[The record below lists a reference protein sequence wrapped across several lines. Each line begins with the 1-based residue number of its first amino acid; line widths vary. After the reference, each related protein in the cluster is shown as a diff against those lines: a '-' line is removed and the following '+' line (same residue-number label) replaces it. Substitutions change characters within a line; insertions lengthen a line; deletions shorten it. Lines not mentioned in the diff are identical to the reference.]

1 MVEKKIIL
9 RRIQMFDKE
18 KYGKILT
25 PLVTPFKEN
34 QSVDYEAAVS
44 IAEKL
49 IADQQAD
56 SIILSGTTGEFF
68 TMSFEE
74 RVKLFK
80 VIKDAVGNKIPL
92 MAGVGCA
99 STIET
104 IALAKKAEEIGFEIM
119 MVVSPYYTKPTQK
132 ELYNH
137 FKKVAESVN
146 IPMMLYNI
154 PIFTGVNINPETVA
168 KLSEVENIVAI
179 KEEAELNAKQ
189 MTEFINIT
197 SDDFIIYCGDDTMI
211 LEAFAQGG
219 DKRIGGII
227 SGASHIIGVQ
237 LRKMINMFLNGKVEE
252 AAKIQQKYLPL
263 FRIMGQNGRTN
274 PASLLK
280 EAMKMLGY
288 NAGIP
293 RLPLSPGTEEE
304 IAEVK
309 RVMKKLEII

>member
-1 MVEKKIIL
+1 
-9 RRIQMFDKE
+9 MFDKE

-25 PLVTPFKEN
+25 PLVTPFKED

-56 SIILSGTTGEFF
+56 SIILTGTTGEFF

-104 IALAKKAEEIGFEIM
+104 IALAKKAQELGFEIM

-146 IPMMLYNI
+146 IQMMLYNI

-168 KLSEVENIVAI
+168 QLSEIENIVAV
-179 KEEAELNAKQ
+179 KEEAELNPKQ

-197 SDDFIIYCGDDTMI
+197 PDDFIIYCGDDPMI

-219 DKRIGGII
+219 TERIGGIV
-227 SGASHIIGVQ
+227 SGGSHIIGVQ
-237 LRKMINMFLNGKVEE
+237 LRNMINMFLKGKVEE
-252 AAKIQQKYLPL
+252 AAKMQQKYLPL

-274 PASLLK
+274 PASLIK
-280 EAMKMLGY
+280 EAMKMVGY

-293 RLPLSPGTEEE
+293 RLPLTPGTEEE
-304 IAEVK
+304 IAEVRK
-309 RVMKKLEII
+309 VMEKLQLV

>member
-1 MVEKKIIL
+1 
-9 RRIQMFDKE
+9 MFDKE

-25 PLVTPFKEN
+25 PLVTPFKED

-56 SIILSGTTGEFF
+56 SIILTGTTGEFF

-104 IALAKKAEEIGFEIM
+104 IALAKKAQELGFAIM

-146 IPMMLYNI
+146 IQMMLYNI

-168 KLSEVENIVAI
+168 QLSEIENIVAV
-179 KEEAELNAKQ
+179 KEEAELNPKQ

-197 SDDFIIYCGDDTMI
+197 PDDFIIYCGDDPMI

-219 DKRIGGII
+219 TERIGGIV
-227 SGASHIIGVQ
+227 SGGSHIIGVH
-237 LRKMINMFLNGKVEE
+237 LRKMIEIFNQGNIQE
-252 AAKIQQKYLPL
+252 AAKMQQKYLPL

-274 PASLLK
+274 PVSLIK
-280 EAMKMLGY
+280 EAMKMVGY

-293 RLPLSPGTEEE
+293 RLPLTPGTEEE
-304 IAEVK
+304 IAEVRK
-309 RVMKKLEII
+309 VMKKLQLV

>member
-1 MVEKKIIL
+1 
-9 RRIQMFDKE
+9 MFDKE
-18 KYGKILT
+18 KYGKILV
-25 PLVTPFKEN
+25 PLVTPFKED
-34 QSVDYEAAVS
+34 QGVDYEAAVS

-49 IADQQAD
+49 IEDNMAD

-74 RVKLFK
+74 RVKLFQ
-80 VIKDAVGNKIPL
+80 VIQDAVGNKIPL

-104 IALAKKAEEIGFEIM
+104 MALAKKAEELGFEIM

-132 ELYNH
+132 ELHHH
-137 FKKVAESVN
+137 FKKVAESIN
-146 IPMMLYNI
+146 IQMMLYNI
-154 PIFTGVNINPETVA
+154 PIFTGVNLNPETVA
-168 KLSEVENIVAI
+168 QLSKIENIIAI
-179 KEEAELNAKQ
+179 KEEAELNPKQ

-197 SDDFIIYCGDDTMI
+197 PEDFIIYCGDDTMI

-219 DKRIGGII
+219 AKRIGGII

-237 LRKMINMFLNGKVEE
+237 LRDMINMFLDGKVEE

-274 PASLLK
+274 PCSLLK
-280 EAMKMLGY
+280 GAMKMVGY
-288 NAGIP
+288 HAGIP

-309 RVMKKLEII
+309 RVMKKLGII

>member
-1 MVEKKIIL
+1 
-9 RRIQMFDKE
+9 MFDKE
-18 KYGKILT
+18 KYGKILV
-25 PLVTPFKEN
+25 PLVTPFKED
-34 QSVDYEAAVS
+34 QSVDYAAAVS

-49 IADQQAD
+49 IEDNMAD
-56 SIILSGTTGEFF
+56 SIILTGTTGEFF

-80 VIKDAVGNKIPL
+80 VIKDAVGDKIPL

-104 IALAKKAEEIGFEIM
+104 VTLAKKAEEIGFEIM

-146 IPMMLYNI
+146 IQMMLYNI

-168 KLSEVENIVAI
+168 KLSEIENIIAV
-179 KEEAELNAKQ
+179 KEEAELNPKQ
-189 MTEFINIT
+189 MTEFINVT
-197 SDDFIIYCGDDTMI
+197 PDDFIIYCGDDPMI

-219 DKRIGGII
+219 TERIGGIV
-227 SGASHIIGVQ
+227 SGGAHIIGAQ
-237 LRKMINMFLNGKVEE
+237 LRDMINMFLDGKVEE
-252 AAKIQQKYLPL
+252 AAKMQQKYLPL

-274 PASLLK
+274 PVSLIK
-280 EAMKMLGY
+280 EAMKMVGY

-309 RVMKKLEII
+309 RVMKTLGII

>member
-1 MVEKKIIL
+1 
-9 RRIQMFDKE
+9 MFDKE

-25 PLVTPFKEN
+25 PLVTPFKED

-49 IADQQAD
+49 IEDNMAD
-56 SIILSGTTGEFF
+56 SIILTGTTGEFF

-92 MAGVGCA
+92 MVGVGCT
-99 STIET
+99 STVET
-104 IALAKKAEEIGFEIM
+104 MALAKKAEELGFEIM

-137 FKKVAESVN
+137 FRKVAESVN
-146 IPMMLYNI
+146 IQMMLYNI

-168 KLSEVENIVAI
+168 KLSEIENIVAV
-179 KEEAELNAKQ
+179 KEEAELNPKQ
-189 MTEFINIT
+189 MTVFINT
-197 SDDFIIYCGDDTMI
+197 TPDDFIIYCGDDSMI

-219 DKRIGGII
+219 AKRIGGII

-237 LRKMINMFLNGKVEE
+237 LRNMINMFLNGKVEE
-252 AAKIQQKYLPL
+252 AAKMQQKYLPL

-280 EAMKMLGY
+280 EAMKMVEY

-304 IAEVK
+304 ITEVRK
-309 RVMKKLEII
+309 VMKKISII

>member
-1 MVEKKIIL
+1 
-9 RRIQMFDKE
+9 MFDKE

-25 PLVTPFKEN
+25 PLVTPFKED

-56 SIILSGTTGEFF
+56 SIILTGTTGEFF

-80 VIKDAVGNKIPL
+80 VIKDAVGDKIPL
-92 MAGVGCA
+92 MAGVGCV

-146 IPMMLYNI
+146 IQMMLYNI

-168 KLSEVENIVAI
+168 KLSKIENIIAI
-179 KEEAELNAKQ
+179 KEEAELNPKQ
-189 MTEFINIT
+189 MTEFIDIT
-197 SDDFIIYCGDDTMI
+197 PEDFIIYCGDDTMI

-219 DKRIGGII
+219 AKRIGGII

-237 LRKMINMFLNGKVEE
+237 LRNMINMFLNGKVEE

-263 FRIMGQNGRTN
+263 FRIMGQNGRFN
-274 PASLLK
+274 PCALIK
-280 EAMKMLGY
+280 EAMKMVGY
-288 NAGIP
+288 KAGIP
-293 RLPLSPGTEEE
+293 RLPLTPGTEEE

-309 RVMKKLEII
+309 RVMKKLGII

>member
-1 MVEKKIIL
+1 
-9 RRIQMFDKE
+9 MFDKE

-25 PLVTPFKEN
+25 PLVTPFKED

-49 IADQQAD
+49 IEDNMAD
-56 SIILSGTTGEFF
+56 SIILTGTTGEFF

-80 VIKDAVGNKIPL
+80 VIKDAVGDKIPL

-104 IALAKKAEEIGFEIM
+104 VALAKKAEEIGFEIM

-146 IPMMLYNI
+146 IQMMLYNI

-168 KLSEVENIVAI
+168 KLSEIENIIAV
-179 KEEAELNAKQ
+179 KEEAELNPKQ
-189 MTEFINIT
+189 MTEFINVT
-197 SDDFIIYCGDDTMI
+197 PDDFIIYCGDDPMI

-219 DKRIGGII
+219 TERIGGIV
-227 SGASHIIGVQ
+227 SGGSHIIGVQ
-237 LRKMINMFLNGKVEE
+237 LRNMINMFLDGKVEE
-252 AAKIQQKYLPL
+252 AAKMQQKYLPL
-263 FRIMGQNGRTN
+263 FRIMGQSGRTN
-274 PASLLK
+274 PVSLIK
-280 EAMKMLGY
+280 EAMKMVGY

-304 IAEVK
+304 IVEVRK
-309 RVMKKLEII
+309 VMKKLQLI

>member
-1 MVEKKIIL
+1 
-9 RRIQMFDKE
+9 MFDKE

-25 PLVTPFKEN
+25 PLVTPFKED
-34 QSVDYEAAVS
+34 QSVDYDAAVS
-44 IAEKL
+44 IAKKL
-49 IADQQAD
+49 IDDNKAD

-146 IPMMLYNI
+146 IQMMLYNI

-168 KLSEVENIVAI
+168 QLSKIENIIAI
-179 KEEAELNAKQ
+179 KEEAELNPKQ
-189 MTEFINIT
+189 MTEFINAT
-197 SDDFIIYCGDDTMI
+197 PDNFIIYCGDDTMI

-219 DKRIGGII
+219 AKRIGGII

-237 LRKMINMFLNGKVEE
+237 LRNMINMFLNGKVEE

-293 RLPLSPGTEEE
+293 RLPLTPGTEEE

-309 RVMKKLEII
+309 RVMKKLRII

>member
-1 MVEKKIIL
+1 
-9 RRIQMFDKE
+9 MFDKE

-25 PLVTPFKEN
+25 PLVTPFKED
-34 QSVDYEAAVS
+34 QSVDYAAAVS

-56 SIILSGTTGEFF
+56 SIILTGTTGEFF

-104 IALAKKAEEIGFEIM
+104 VALAKKAEEIGFEIM

-146 IPMMLYNI
+146 IQMMLYNI

-168 KLSEVENIVAI
+168 KLSEIENIIAV
-179 KEEAELNAKQ
+179 KEEAELNPKQ
-189 MTEFINIT
+189 MTEFMNAT
-197 SDDFIIYCGDDTMI
+197 PDDFIIYCGDDPMI
-211 LEAFAQGG
+211 LEAYAQGG
-219 DKRIGGII
+219 TERIGGIV
-227 SGASHIIGVQ
+227 SGGSHIIGVQ
-237 LRKMINMFLNGKVEE
+237 LRKMIETFNKGNIQE
-252 AAKIQQKYLPL
+252 AAKLQQKYLPL

-274 PASLLK
+274 PVSLIK
-280 EAMKMLGY
+280 EAMKMVGY

-304 IAEVK
+304 IVEVRK
-309 RVMKKLEII
+309 VMEKLQLV

>member
-1 MVEKKIIL
+1 
-9 RRIQMFDKE
+9 MFDKE

-25 PLVTPFKEN
+25 PLVTPFKED
-34 QSVDYEAAVS
+34 QSVDYAAAVS

-49 IADQQAD
+49 IEDNMAD
-56 SIILSGTTGEFF
+56 SIILTGTTGEFF

-80 VIKDAVGNKIPL
+80 VIKDAVGDKIPL

-104 IALAKKAEEIGFEIM
+104 MTLAKKAEEIGFEIM

-146 IPMMLYNI
+146 IQMMLYNI

-168 KLSEVENIVAI
+168 KLSEIENIIAV
-179 KEEAELNAKQ
+179 KEEAELNPKQ
-189 MTEFINIT
+189 MTEFINVT
-197 SDDFIIYCGDDTMI
+197 PDDFIIYCGDDPMI

-219 DKRIGGII
+219 TERIGGIV
-227 SGASHIIGVQ
+227 SGGAHIIGAQ
-237 LRKMINMFLNGKVEE
+237 LRDMINMFLDGKVEE
-252 AAKIQQKYLPL
+252 AAKMQQKYLPL

-274 PASLLK
+274 PVSLIK
-280 EAMKMLGY
+280 EAMKMVGY

-304 IAEVK
+304 IVK
-309 RVMKKLEII
+309 VRKMMEKLHLV

>member
-1 MVEKKIIL
+1 
-9 RRIQMFDKE
+9 MFDKE

-25 PLVTPFKEN
+25 PLVTPFKED

-56 SIILSGTTGEFF
+56 SIILTGTTGEFF

-104 IALAKKAEEIGFEIM
+104 MALAKKAQELGFAIM

-146 IPMMLYNI
+146 IQMMLYNI

-168 KLSEVENIVAI
+168 KLSEIENIVAV
-179 KEEAELNAKQ
+179 KEEAELNPKQ

-197 SDDFIIYCGDDTMI
+197 PDDFIIYCGDDPMI

-219 DKRIGGII
+219 TERIGGIV
-227 SGASHIIGVQ
+227 SGGSHIIGVQ
-237 LRKMINMFLNGKVEE
+237 LRKMIEIFNQGNIQE
-252 AAKIQQKYLPL
+252 AAKMQQKYLPL

-274 PASLLK
+274 PVSLIK
-280 EAMKMLGY
+280 EAMKMVGY

-293 RLPLSPGTEEE
+293 RLPLTPGTEEE
-304 IAEVK
+304 IAEVRK
-309 RVMKKLEII
+309 VMKKLQLV

>member
-1 MVEKKIIL
+1 
-9 RRIQMFDKE
+9 MFDKE
-18 KYGKILT
+18 KYGRILV
-25 PLVTPFKEN
+25 PMVTPFKED

-49 IADQQAD
+49 IEDNKAD

-68 TMSFEE
+68 TMRFEE
-74 RVKLFK
+74 RVKMFN
-80 VIKDAVGNKIPL
+80 VIKETVGKKIPL
-92 MAGVGCA
+92 MAGVGCT

-104 IALAKKAEEIGFEIM
+104 MALAKKAEELGFEIM

-146 IPMMLYNI
+146 IQMMLYNI

-168 KLSEVENIVAI
+168 KLSEMENIVAV
-179 KEEAELNAKQ
+179 KEEAELNPKQ
-189 MTEFINIT
+189 MTDFINT
-197 SDDFIIYCGDDTMI
+197 TPDDFIIYCGDDSMI

-219 DKRIGGII
+219 AKRIGGII

-237 LRKMINMFLNGKVEE
+237 LRNMINMFLNGKVEE
-252 AAKIQQKYLPL
+252 AAKMQQKYLPL

-274 PASLLK
+274 PCSLIK

-288 NAGIP
+288 KAGIP
-293 RLPLSPGTEEE
+293 RLPLTPGTEEE
-304 IAEVK
+304 IAEVRK
-309 RVMKKLEII
+309 VMKKLGII

>member
-1 MVEKKIIL
+1 
-9 RRIQMFDKE
+9 MFDKE
-18 KYGKILT
+18 KYGKILV
-25 PLVTPFKEN
+25 PMVTPFRED
-34 QSVDYEAAVS
+34 QSVDYEAAVG

-49 IADQQAD
+49 IEDNIAD

-74 RVKLFK
+74 RVKMFN
-80 VIKDAVGNKIPL
+80 VIKETVGKKIPL

-99 STIET
+99 STVET
-104 IALAKKAEEIGFEIM
+104 MALAKKAEELGFEIM

-146 IPMMLYNI
+146 IQMMLYNI

-168 KLSEVENIVAI
+168 KLSEIENIIAV
-179 KEEAELNAKQ
+179 KEEAELNPKQ
-189 MTEFINIT
+189 MTEFINAT
-197 SDDFIIYCGDDTMI
+197 PDDFVIYCGDDPMI

-219 DKRIGGII
+219 AKRIGGII

-237 LRKMINMFLNGKVEE
+237 LRNMINMFLNGKVEE

-263 FRIMGQNGRTN
+263 FRIIGQNGRTN
-274 PASLLK
+274 PCSLIK
-280 EAMKMLGY
+280 EAMKMVGY

-304 IAEVK
+304 IAEVRK
-309 RVMKKLEII
+309 VMKKIKII

>member
-1 MVEKKIIL
+1 M
-9 RRIQMFDKE
+9 MFDKE
-18 KYGKILT
+18 KYGKILV
-25 PLVTPFKEN
+25 PMVTPFKED

-49 IADQQAD
+49 IEDNKAD

-80 VIKDAVGNKIPL
+80 VIKEAVGDKIPL
-92 MAGVGCA
+92 IAGVGSV

-104 IALAKKAEEIGFEIM
+104 IALAKKAEELGYTTAMI
-119 MVVSPYYTKPTQK
+119 VSPYYAKPTQN

-137 FKKVAESVN
+137 FKKVAESVH
-146 IPMMLYNI
+146 IQLMLYNI
-154 PIFTGVNINPETVA
+154 PIFTGVNIDPETVV
-168 KLSEVENIVAI
+168 KLSQIENIIAI
-179 KEEAELNAKQ
+179 KEEAELNPKQ

-197 SDDFIIYCGDDTMI
+197 PDNFIIYCGDDTMV

-219 DKRIGGII
+219 AKRIGGII

-237 LRKMINMFLNGKVEE
+237 LRNMIEKFLEGKVQE
-252 AAKIQQKYLPL
+252 AAKMQQNFLPL
-263 FRIMGQNGRTN
+263 FRSWGQNGRTN
-274 PASLLK
+274 PCSLMK
-280 EAMKMLGY
+280 ESMKMVGY

-293 RLPLSPGTEEE
+293 RLPLTPGTEEE
-304 IAEVK
+304 IAEVRK
-309 RVMKKLEII
+309 VMRKLGII

>member
-1 MVEKKIIL
+1 
-9 RRIQMFDKE
+9 MFDKE

-25 PLVTPFKEN
+25 PLVTPFKED

-49 IADQQAD
+49 IEDNMAD
-56 SIILSGTTGEFF
+56 SIILTGTTGEFF

-74 RVKLFK
+74 RVKLLK
-80 VIKDAVGNKIPL
+80 VIKDAIGDKIPL

-104 IALAKKAEEIGFEIM
+104 IALAKKAQELGFEIM

-137 FKKVAESVN
+137 FKKVAESIN
-146 IPMMLYNI
+146 IQMMLYNI

-168 KLSEVENIVAI
+168 KLSEIENIIAV
-179 KEEAELNAKQ
+179 KEEAELNPKQ
-189 MTEFINIT
+189 MTEFINVT
-197 SDDFIIYCGDDTMI
+197 PDDFIIYCGDDPMI

-219 DKRIGGII
+219 TERIGGIV
-227 SGASHIIGVQ
+227 SGGSHLLGVQ
-237 LRKMINMFLNGKVEE
+237 LRNMINMFLNGKVEE

-274 PASLLK
+274 PVSLIK

-293 RLPLSPGTEEE
+293 RLPLTPGTEEE
-304 IAEVK
+304 IAEVRK
-309 RVMKKLEII
+309 VMEKLQLV